1 MVELPRRPAP
11 SCCRPG
17 VKAPALRGV
26 GHERVARR
34 LRREQRDGSSAYC
47 AARECG
53 EIVTQPQKDL
63 EADP

>member
-1 MVELPRRPAP
+1 MVELPHQPAP

-17 VKAPALRGV
+17 VKATDLRGV
-26 GHERVARR
+26 GHERVAQS

-63 EADP
+63 EAHP

>member
-26 GHERVARR
+26 GHERVARVCVANSV
-34 LRREQRDGSSAYC
+34 DGSSAYC